1 MTLYGDRYTVD
12 FQIDH
17 TYTLGS
23 VDNRKYDIV
32 LNPEQLRRPNDCIC
46 LSITVYGDMPRMA
59 LLITNNYAGGTPSA
73 VLEDDMIVILC
84 DCYLYKLRLDALE
97 IILRREIELYGC
109 SFELCKAEKG
119 WIIYGE
125 MEIIGLDSDFNKIWS
140 FSGHDIFVSCNNE
153 CCFEMTKHEIL
164 LCDWQGSHY
173 ALNYDGSLLREWK

>member
-1 MTLYGDRYTVD
+1 MTLYSDRYTVD

-46 LSITVYGDMPRMA
+46 LSITVYGDMPRTA

-84 DCYLYKLRLDALE
+84 D
-97 IILRREIELYGC
+97 
-109 SFELCKAEKG
+109 
-119 WIIYGE
+119 
-125 MEIIGLDSDFNKIWS
+125 
-140 FSGHDIFVSCNNE
+140 
-153 CCFEMTKHEIL
+153 
-164 LCDWQGSHY
+164 WQGSHY